1 VNVQLMEK
9 HPKKEYDGGMKTE
22 TITQKLLRRLDESA
36 GKHCKIAREVG
47 IGQATIS
54 RIYQRKVSP
63 SLRNVEALIAWFDA
77 DEAKSAQSAVR
88 LANTKRVRVRRT
100 RSAATAA
107 LTQ

>member
-1 VNVQLMEK
+1 
-9 HPKKEYDGGMKTE
+9 MKTE

-77 DEAKSAQSAVR
+77 EEAKESASTPPPNKARPRPQNSVGCNR
-88 LANTKRVRVRRT
+88 GLHSV
-100 RSAATAA
+100 
-107 LTQ
+107 TQTGAR